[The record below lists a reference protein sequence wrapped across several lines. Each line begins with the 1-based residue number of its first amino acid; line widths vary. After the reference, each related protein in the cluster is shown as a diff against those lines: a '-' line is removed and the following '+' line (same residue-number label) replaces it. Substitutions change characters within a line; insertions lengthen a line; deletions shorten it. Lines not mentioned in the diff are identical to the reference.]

1 MKFTRKTAISII
13 IILVFLTSS
22 LVVFS
27 QFFNNS
33 LSAEVVVFETSLG
46 SFEVQLD
53 RQKAPLTVENF
64 VKYVKTGFYNGT
76 VFHRVES
83 GFVIQG
89 GGFTAA
95 GTEKATSTPIKLES
109 NNGLKN
115 LVGTIAMARTSDPN
129 SATSQF
135 YINLVDNTRLD
146 YSTTN
151 KGYAVFG
158 KVVSGMDVIH
168 KIAAVKIKTRMIY
181 LADYNMTYPF
191 ENWPEQDIVIK
202 KASVK
207 P

>member
-1 MKFTRKTAISII
+1 MKFTRKTVISVI

-46 SFEVQLD
+46 NFEVQLD

-89 GGFTAA
+89 GDFTAA

-135 YINLVDNTRLD
+135 YLNLVDNTRLD